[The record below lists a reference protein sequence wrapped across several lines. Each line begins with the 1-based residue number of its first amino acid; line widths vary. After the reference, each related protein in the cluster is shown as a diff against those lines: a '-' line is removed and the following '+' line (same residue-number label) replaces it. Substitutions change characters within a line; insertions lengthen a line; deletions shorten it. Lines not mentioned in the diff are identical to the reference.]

1 MRLGLHKPARR
12 MDRFF
17 EDFGKFWEETHR
29 ELTPFRFRD
38 IKEHEWMPEV
48 DVYET
53 DENFVMKADLPGVK
67 KEDIEIDMKENS
79 LTIKAEK
86 KFEETVKK
94 EDFVRVEKG
103 YGTYMRT
110 FTVSDNM
117 DLDHIKAEYK
127 DGILELTIPKKEAH
141 KKIEVKVN

>member
-1 MRLGLHKPARR
+1 MRSGLHKPARR

-17 EDFGKFWEETHR
+17 EDFDKFWE
-29 ELTPFRFRD
+29 LMPFRFRE
-38 IKEHEWMPEV
+38 IEEHEWIPEV

-53 DENFVMKADLPGVK
+53 DKNFVMKANLPGVK
-67 KEDIEIDMKENS
+67 KEDIEIDLKENL

-86 KFEETVKK
+86 KFEETVKR

-127 DGILELTIPKKEAH
+127 DGILELNIPKKEAQ
-141 KKIEVKVN
+141 KKIEVRVN

>member
-1 MRLGLHKPARR
+1 MRLGLTKPPRR

-17 EDFGKFWEETHR
+17 EDFDNFWEETHR
-29 ELTPFRFRD
+29 ELAPFRFRD
-38 IKEHEWMPEV
+38 IEEYEWMPEV

-53 DENFVMKADLPGVK
+53 DKNFVMKADLPGVK
-67 KEDIEIDMKENS
+67 KEDIVIDLKENL

-86 KFEETVKK
+86 KFEEKVKK

-110 FTVSDNM
+110 FTVSENM
-117 DLDHIKAEYK
+117 DLGHIKAEYK
-127 DGILELTIPKKEAH
+127 DGILELTIPKKEAQ

>member
-1 MRLGLHKPARR
+1 MRLELSKPARR

-17 EDFGKFWEETHR
+17 EDFDKFWEETHR
-29 ELTPFRFRD
+29 ELSPFGFRA
-38 IKEHEWMPEV
+38 IEEHEWMPEV

-53 DENFVMKADLPGVK
+53 DKGFVMKADLPGVK
-67 KEDIEIDMKENS
+67 KEDIEIDLKENL

-86 KFEETVKK
+86 KFEEKVKK

-117 DLDHIKAEYK
+117 DLDRIKAEYK
-127 DGILELTIPKKEAH
+127 DGILELTIPKKETG
-141 KKIEVKVN
+141 KKIQVNVN